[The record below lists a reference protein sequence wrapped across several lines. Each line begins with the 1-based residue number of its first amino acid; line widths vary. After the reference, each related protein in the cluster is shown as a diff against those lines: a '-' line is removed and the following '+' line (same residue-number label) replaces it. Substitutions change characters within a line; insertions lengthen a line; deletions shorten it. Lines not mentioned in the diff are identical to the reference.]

1 MTIRKI
7 LLNNAP
13 YHCSELDRGLQFGDG
28 HFTTMRIVNGSPLF
42 IERHLERLSNANQ
55 HLFINHSSF
64 DSLAERIK
72 DACSGVEKGVC
83 KIIVTRGNG
92 GRGYR
97 FSDDCIANEYIQVS
111 DAPPKIG
118 SVHLGVARLKLAQQP
133 ELAGLKTLNRLEQV
147 LLTRECSAS
156 RYDDLLAC
164 DSNGN
169 VIEAIQGNVFWS
181 KKGQWFTPDLSSA
194 GINGIIRQLIIDE
207 KLLTPLNIGCYP
219 VSELAGAEK
228 IIVTNSVRGAV
239 AVTQFNDK
247 VVSNDELPSV
257 LEQLI

>member
-7 LLNNAP
+7 LLNNMP

-28 HFTTMRIVNGSPLF
+28 HFTTMRIANGAPLF
-42 IERHLERLSNANQ
+42 VERHLQRLSDANRR
-55 HLFINHSSF
+55 LFINHASF
-64 DSLAERIK
+64 DSLEERINN
-72 DACSGVEKGVC
+72 ACSGVEQGVC
-83 KIIVTRGNG
+83 KVIVTRGSG

-97 FSDDCIANEYIQVS
+97 FSEGCVANEYIQVS
-111 DAPPKIG
+111 DAPPAIG
-118 SVHLGVARLKLAQQP
+118 SVHLGVAALRLAQQP

-156 RYDDLLAC
+156 GYDDLLVC
-164 DSNGN
+164 DSSGHI
-169 VIEAIQGNVFWS
+169 VEAIQGNVFWF
-181 KKGQWFTPDLSSA
+181 KEGKWFTPDLSSA

-207 KLLTPLNIGCYP
+207 KLLAPLSIGCYP

-247 VVSNDELPSV
+247 VVTNDELPSV

>member
-7 LLNNAP
+7 LLNNTP
-13 YHCSELDRGLQFGDG
+13 YHYSELDRGLQFGDG
-28 HFTTMRIVNGSPLF
+28 HFTTMRIANGAPLF
-42 IERHLERLSNANQ
+42 IERHLERLSNANSR
-55 HLFINHSSF
+55 LFINHTNF
-64 DSLAERIK
+64 DSLCERIK
-72 DACSGVEKGVC
+72 NACSGVEQGVC
-83 KIIVTRGNG
+83 KVIVTRGNG

-97 FSDDCIANEYIQVS
+97 FTEGCIANEYIQVS
-111 DAPPKIG
+111 DAPPAIG
-118 SVHLGVARLKLAQQP
+118 PVHMGVATLKLAQQP

-156 RYDDLLAC
+156 GYDDLLVC
-164 DSNGN
+164 DSSGHI
-169 VIEAIQGNVFWS
+169 VEAIQGNVFWF
-181 KKGQWFTPDLSSA
+181 KEGQWFTPDLSSA

-219 VSELAGAEK
+219 VSELTGAEK

-239 AVTQFNDK
+239 AVTHFNDK
-247 VVSNDELPSV
+247 VVTNDELPSV